1 MFLCVHCINH
11 LLALSLFLLVVYRAA
26 VFKIQEVG
34 ILCMYHDN
42 GLNLSVYP
50 SNYSFVVS
58 FLSAWSFLFWFFV
71 FVGKLDN
78 GGI

>member
-1 MFLCVHCINH
+1 MFLSIHYFNH
-11 LLALSLFLLVVYRAA
+11 LLALSLFLPVVYRAA

-50 SNYSFVVS
+50 
-58 FLSAWSFLFWFFV
+58 
-71 FVGKLDN
+71 
-78 GGI
+78 

>member
-1 MFLCVHCINH
+1 MMFLSIHYFNH

-50 SNYSFVVS
+50 
-58 FLSAWSFLFWFFV
+58 
-71 FVGKLDN
+71 
-78 GGI
+78 